1 MDFDSKNNFSPKE
14 KRGEITSNKNPVLKR
29 ERDFLLCS
37 GYKCFIILLLG
48 GDGMKRRILLAIAGI
63 VSLLV
68 IGVSTFWY
76 FHPTYFAYNDRF
88 VLGSTKAQ
96 IQERYGAF
104 YSEGTKI
111 CTYMIRDDTPELIMG
126 YDNSLWYEIYFENGI
141 AVSVDLRK
149 GYLGG

>member
-1 MDFDSKNNFSPKE
+1 
-14 KRGEITSNKNPVLKR
+14 
-29 ERDFLLCS
+29 
-37 GYKCFIILLLG
+37 
-48 GDGMKRRILLAIAGI
+48 MKRQRLLAIAGI

-76 FHPTYFAYNDRF
+76 FHPTHFAYNDRF

-141 AVSVDLRK
+141 AVNINTVAEMFDMCKYVGLDPVK
-149 GYLGG
+149 YLGDVTFENAASSSYK

>member
-1 MDFDSKNNFSPKE
+1 
-14 KRGEITSNKNPVLKR
+14 
-29 ERDFLLCS
+29 
-37 GYKCFIILLLG
+37 
-48 GDGMKRRILLAIAGI
+48 MKRQRLLAIAGI

-76 FHPTYFAYNDRF
+76 FHPTHFAYNDRF

-96 IQERYGAF
+96 IQERYGSF